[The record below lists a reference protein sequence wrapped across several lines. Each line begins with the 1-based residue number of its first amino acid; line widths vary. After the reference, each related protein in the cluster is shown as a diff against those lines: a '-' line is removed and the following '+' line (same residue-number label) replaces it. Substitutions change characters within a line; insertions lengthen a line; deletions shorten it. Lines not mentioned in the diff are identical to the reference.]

1 MDLKERKINF
11 IREFFHL
18 ENEEVLARLE
28 DILHSEKKKHNLEF
42 EPMSL
47 DEFKQRIDLSM
58 ADSMENRVTEVD
70 ELISEVSKWR

>member
-18 ENEEVLARLE
+18 ENEESIGRLE
-28 DILHSEKKKHNLEF
+28 DLLQSEKEKHNLEF
-42 EPMSL
+42 KPMSL

-58 ADSMENRVTEVD
+58 ADSLGNQVTEVD

>member
-18 ENEEVLARLE
+18 ENEESIGRLE
-28 DILHSEKKKHNLEF
+28 NLLHSEKKKHNLEF

-47 DEFKQRIDLSM
+47 EEFKQRIDLSM
-58 ADSMENRVTEVD
+58 ADLMKNRVTEVD
-70 ELISEVSKWR
+70 ELVSEISKWR